1 MVTQSEIYVV
11 SQAVLSARG
20 FQLTHAEGPAFLFNY
35 SNMDKISIWLR
46 LGGTISATV
55 EDAKKILDGDAAVL
69 QKAIAKDGF
78 TINGESYIPGDNIED
93 ICKEHALDDS
103 EFGGGKQ
110 FDDVDFSFN
119 DIMLKCE
126 PQEKGKELLKVTN
139 LKEAVCE
146 TKLNVSTTH
155 EKEMVGAALLSM
167 MDQDDEFAKLVL
179 KYTGLYLFHR
189 KSVKELNKEA
199 MHRGEI
205 KTKN

>member
-1 MVTQSEIYVV
+1 
-11 SQAVLSARG
+11 
-20 FQLTHAEGPAFLFNY
+20 
-35 SNMDKISIWLR
+35 MDKISIWLR
-46 LGGTISATV
+46 IGGTVSVSI
-55 EDAKKILDGDAAVL
+55 EDAKKILGGDGMAL
-69 QKAIAKDGF
+69 QKAIEKDGF
-78 TINGESYIPGDNIED
+78 CINGETYIPGDAID
-93 ICKEHALDDS
+93 DLCKENGIDDS
-103 EFGGGKQ
+103 TYCDK
-110 FDDVDFSFN
+110 FDGFKRFHDVDFSLS

-126 PQEKGKELLKVTN
+126 PQERGKELLKVTN

-155 EKEMVGAALLSM
+155 EKEMVGAALISM